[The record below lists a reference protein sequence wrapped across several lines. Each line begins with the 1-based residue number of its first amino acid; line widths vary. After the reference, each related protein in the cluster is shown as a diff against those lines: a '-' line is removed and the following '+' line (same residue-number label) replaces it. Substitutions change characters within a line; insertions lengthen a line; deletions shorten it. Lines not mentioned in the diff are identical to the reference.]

1 MFKHLL
7 VATDGSPLSE
17 QAGLRAVQL
26 AKSMSARLT
35 AVTVSTPFHVLAVD
49 TVMLTDTEDVYNEAC
64 KKRAEEYLAVIKTA
78 AMSSDVSFDGV
89 HVYHDHP
96 YAGIIETANARG
108 CDVICMASHGRRG
121 LTALV
126 LGSETVKVLTHS
138 KLPVLVWR

>member
-17 QAGLRAVQL
+17 QAALKTVQL

-35 AVTVSTPFHVLAVD
+35 AVTVSAPFHVLAID
-49 TVMLTDTEDVYNEAC
+49 AVMVTDTEDVYDAEC
-64 KKRAEEYLAVIKTA
+64 KKRAEEYLAVIRTA
-78 AMSSDVSFDGV
+78 AKSSDVSFEGL

-96 YAGIIETANARG
+96 YVAIIDTAAARG

-121 LTALV
+121 FTALV

-138 KLPVLVWR
+138 KIPVVVWR